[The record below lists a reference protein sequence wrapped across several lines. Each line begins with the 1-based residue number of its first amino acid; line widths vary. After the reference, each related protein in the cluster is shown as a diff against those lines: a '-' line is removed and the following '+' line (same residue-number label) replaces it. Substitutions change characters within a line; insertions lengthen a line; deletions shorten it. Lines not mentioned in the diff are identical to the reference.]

1 MTLQLT
7 GPSARLW
14 RNEFIPLVLRSEVQ
28 VLVKVPVHMS
38 VSMWLTVVATRNFKV
53 PHYYWTLLKM
63 CAYKILYFIDQSQR
77 TYRTTEA
84 GCFEHLA
91 DRTHTYRERLED
103 KGVA

>member
-1 MTLQLT
+1 MTLRLA
-7 GPSARLW
+7 GPLARPW
-14 RNEFIPLVLRSEVQ
+14 RNEFIPRALRSEVQ

-38 VSMWLTVVATRNFKV
+38 VLMWLTVVAARNFEV

-63 CAYKILYFIDQSQR
+63 CGYNILYFIDQSQR

-84 GCFEHLA
+84 DCFEHLT
-91 DRTHTYRERLED
+91 DRTHTYRED